1 MTPEEVQALIDQS
14 IAVAI
19 NHHNRNA
26 TMVSMSLGFVFMG
39 AFVDGLF
46 RVLGIVPPFMG
57 LDVNIIP
64 EIAKYWNA

>member
-19 NHHNRNA
+19 NQHNRNA

-39 AFVDGLF
+39 AFVD
-46 RVLGIVPPFMG
+46 
-57 LDVNIIP
+57 D
-64 EIAKYWNA
+64 

>member
-19 NHHNRNA
+19 NQHNRNA
-26 TMVSMSLGFVFMG
+26 TMVSMSLGFIFMG

-46 RVLGIVPPFMG
+46 RVLGIVPPIHG
-57 LDVNIIP
+57 IRR
-64 EIAKYWNA
+64 KYYS